1 MYLRKVS
8 LLIAHDPSCNS
19 ITILKSNLENS
30 ADVPNNSFHFI
41 DSKQSFDVETSLVL
55 QDEAAA
61 IGIPE
66 LKMLESTDGIDYF
79 QASFYQNA
87 EQNKHELKVAI

>member
-8 LLIAHDPSCNS
+8 LLIAHDPSCDS

-30 ADVPNNSFHFI
+30 ADVPTNSFHFI
-41 DSKQSFDVETSLVL
+41 DSKQSFDIETSLVL
-55 QDEAAA
+55 QDEADA

-66 LKMLESTDGIDYF
+66 FKKTESIDGVDYF

-87 EQNKHELKVAI
+87 ERNKHELKVAI